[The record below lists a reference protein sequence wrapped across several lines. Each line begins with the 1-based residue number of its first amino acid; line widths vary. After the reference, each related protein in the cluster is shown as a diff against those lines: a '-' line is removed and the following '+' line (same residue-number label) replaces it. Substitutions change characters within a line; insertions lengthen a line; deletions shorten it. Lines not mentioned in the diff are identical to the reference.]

1 MMTVNGSSA
10 CWQLNLPLENLILAN
25 LTAFLVSD
33 IIVAILTIFGNSI
46 FLYTLMNYNTLRTPS
61 NILLGALCVSDLLVG
76 VVTQP
81 LYLTFLSIM
90 RFKEIINKALITA
103 VTTAFLYC
111 GGLSFTYIGLISF
124 DRYLAIC
131 KPYRY
136 VSQAT
141 CKTHLIAAVTGGA
154 VWAILIIL
162 EYFYTMSSA
171 FQMCLIG
178 YGSLIIMS
186 IIFSY
191 ANIYIVILKQKRT
204 IVHLGTISEQPTQN
218 TFTSVGRRRIK
229 ENKKQE
235 RDKTW
240 TITIMMLL
248 FFICYMPYFGRI
260 VYYTSRNKQCW
271 DDSTLFL
278 VTTWSNFIIL
288 LNSCMNVAVYCARSK
303 DIRNAAL
310 NTILCKSQRLYVVGN
325 KATSASVVNTHCRS
339 CDCSHGDTNH
349 VHIRGGKSDV
359 SGSEQ

>member
-1 MMTVNGSSA
+1 M
-10 CWQLNLPLENLILAN
+10 LAN

-33 IIVAILTIFGNSI
+33 IIVTILTIFGNSI
-46 FLYTLMNYNTLRTPS
+46 FLYTLINNKTLHTPS
-61 NILLGALCVSDLLVG
+61 NVLLGALCVSDLLVG

-90 RFKEIINKALITA
+90 RFKEVINKALIAA
-103 VTTAFLYC
+103 VTTASLYC

-136 VSQAT
+136 VTHAT
-141 CKTHLIAAVTGGA
+141 CKTHLIAAVTGGV
-154 VWAILIIL
+154 VWAFLIIL
-162 EYFYTMSSA
+162 EYFYTLNSA

-178 YGSLIIMS
+178 YGLLIIIS

-191 ANIYIVILKQKRT
+191 VNIYIVILKQKRT
-204 IVHLGTISEQPTQN
+204 IVHLGTISEQPTQG
-218 TFTSVGRRRIK
+218 TSTSVERRRVK

-248 FFICYMPYFGRI
+248 FFICYLPYLGRI
-260 VYYTSRNKQCW
+260 VYYTSRDKQCW
-271 DDSTLFL
+271 DDSKLFL
-278 VTTWSNFIIL
+278 VTIWSNFIIL
-288 LNSCMNVAVYCARSK
+288 LNSCMNVAVYCVRSK

-310 NTILCKSQRLYVVGN
+310 NTILFKSQRLYVVGN
-325 KATSASVVNTHCRS
+325 KITSASVVHTHCRS
-339 CDCSHGDTNH
+339 HDCSQGDTNH
-349 VHIRGGKSDV
+349 VNTRGGKPDI
-359 SGSEQ
+359 SGSEK